1 MDFTK
6 LDVTT
11 AANAGALM
19 QVTHPSTGDD
29 LEGTTITLLGQD
41 SDVYQKE
48 IKKRAEQSLNN
59 RSGRNKKV
67 DLDEAKLK
75 GAELLARLTTGWT
88 GIAEGKAGVDCT
100 FENCVKM
107 YLKYSWLREQVE
119 AFIGDRGHFIKS

>member
-11 AANAGALM
+11 AANAGAVM

-41 SDVYQKE
+41 SDIYQKE
-48 IKKRAEQSLNN
+48 IKKRAEQSLNG
-59 RSGRNKKV
+59 RGGRNKKV
-67 DLDEAKLK
+67 DLDDAKLK

-88 GIAEGKAGVDCT
+88 GIAEGKTDVECN

-107 YLKYSWLREQVE
+107 YLKYPWLREQVE
-119 AFIGDRGHFIKS
+119 AFIVERGNFMRS

>member
-11 AANAGALM
+11 AANAGAVM

-41 SDVYQKE
+41 SDIYQKE
-48 IKKRAEQSLNN
+48 IKKRAEQSLNG
-59 RSGRNKKV
+59 RGGRNKKV
-67 DLDEAKLK
+67 DLDDAKLK

-88 GIAEGKAGVDCT
+88 GIAEGKTDIECS
-100 FENCVKM
+100 FENCVKI
-107 YLKYSWLREQVE
+107 YLKYAWLREQVE
-119 AFIGDRGHFIKS
+119 QFITDRSHFLKV